1 MFRQKIGK
9 GQGHLAVFLEPKMIT
24 EFSAKNLQKSIQVK
38 DNFGMIWSLNTY
50 KYSIVSIVEFFGN
63 RQKG

>member
-1 MFRQKIGK
+1 
-9 GQGHLAVFLEPKMIT
+9 MIT